1 MSKAESSGPI
11 RFKTEILNEATEILR
26 SAALPERLALL
37 PELLCAWAIDALPD
51 HLTRD
56 DRAVHSQRTA
66 QCNVVSDLAERLR
79 REVEAL
85 NELGRFDECLSS
97 LRDLR
102 DELRV
107 SAPKPQP
114 YRLMRSYLVVLDLA
128 AIFDFVT
135 GTRPT
140 RHNKHYSENGKQKP
154 SGPFWGFVN
163 CVCKSVPEVKSLDRA
178 AKRVLAHYYDAEPKD
193 PDKHGYEDSEWF
205 HNLQFSHPL
214 LWAKMRRVP

>member
-85 NELGRFDECLSS
+85 NERERKAKTFGTFLGLC
-97 LRDLR
+97 
-102 DELRV
+102 ELRLQIG
-107 SAPKPQP
+107 SGGKKP
-114 YRLMRSYLVVLDLA
+114 
-128 AIFDFVT
+128 
-135 GTRPT
+135 
-140 RHNKHYSENGKQKP
+140 
-154 SGPFWGFVN
+154 
-163 CVCKSVPEVKSLDRA
+163 
-178 AKRVLAHYYDAEPKD
+178 
-193 PDKHGYEDSEWF
+193 
-205 HNLQFSHPL
+205 
-214 LWAKMRRVP
+214 